1 MRIVILGSGN
11 VASQL
16 VVVFNQHTKVE
27 LVQWYFRDK
36 KKEVK
41 SYRNIN
47 IIHEL
52 DDLEAADIY
61 LFALSD
67 EAISSVSSHF
77 QNGELVVHMAGG
89 IALEALQNNGAKG
102 VWYPVQSFTSKKTV
116 SMEGLPFAIEGS
128 DQIVVKTLKTLTTL
142 ISGKPI
148 EMDSTQRVA
157 LHLAAVICN
166 NFTNHLYSQAAALCK
181 SHQIDFKILQ
191 PLIDETTAR
200 LQTGQPKIY
209 QTGPARR
216 GDQKTIEK
224 HLSIT
229 EPPLTELYT
238 LLTKTIKKQYGK
250 EKL

>member
-1 MRIVILGSGN
+1 M
-11 VASQL
+11 
-16 VVVFNQHTKVE
+16 
-27 LVQWYFRDK
+27 QWYFRDK

-181 SHQIDFKILQ
+181 SWRL
-191 PLIDETTAR
+191 PL
-200 LQTGQPKIY
+200 
-209 QTGPARR
+209 
-216 GDQKTIEK
+216 
-224 HLSIT
+224 
-229 EPPLTELYT
+229 
-238 LLTKTIKKQYGK
+238 
-250 EKL
+250 

>member
-77 QNGELVVHMAGG
+77 QNGELVVHMAGVG
-89 IALEALQNNGAKG
+89 
-102 VWYPVQSFTSKKTV
+102 KK
-116 SMEGLPFAIEGS
+116 
-128 DQIVVKTLKTLTTL
+128 
-142 ISGKPI
+142 
-148 EMDSTQRVA
+148 
-157 LHLAAVICN
+157 
-166 NFTNHLYSQAAALCK
+166 
-181 SHQIDFKILQ
+181 
-191 PLIDETTAR
+191 
-200 LQTGQPKIY
+200 
-209 QTGPARR
+209 
-216 GDQKTIEK
+216 
-224 HLSIT
+224 
-229 EPPLTELYT
+229 
-238 LLTKTIKKQYGK
+238 
-250 EKL
+250 